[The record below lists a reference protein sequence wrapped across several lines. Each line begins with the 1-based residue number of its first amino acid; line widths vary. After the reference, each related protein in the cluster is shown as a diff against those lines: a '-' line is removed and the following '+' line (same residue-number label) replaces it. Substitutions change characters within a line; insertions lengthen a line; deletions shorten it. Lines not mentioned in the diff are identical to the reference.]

1 MTLVVGSEPL
11 ILADGTKIDP
21 VNGSVIHDEI
31 FVEVPNTETI
41 KQEIVAARKR
51 INDLPVP
58 PKQMNTLSIIL
69 SYSLFGLNDDDISY
83 VLSISKKELENIKSS
98 DVYIELRKTL
108 VQNILESDAND
119 VRGMFV
125 QQSQAAAGVMFNAMV
140 DQANGVNTRMAAAKD
155 VLDRAGH
162 RPADVVEHK
171 HSLEG
176 GLTIEYV
183 DNKTEIPVIDVTPKE
198 F

>member
-1 MTLVVGSEPL
+1 MTLVTGSEPL
-11 ILADGTKIDP
+11 VLADGTKIDP
-21 VNGSVIHDEI
+21 TNGSIINDEI
-31 FVEVPNTETI
+31 LVEVPNTETI

-58 PKQMNTLSIIL
+58 PKQMNTLSVII
-69 SYSLFGLNDDDISY
+69 SYSLFGLSDNDIAY
-83 VLSISKKELENIKSS
+83 LLSIETDELKNIKSS
-98 DVYIELRKTL
+98 DVYIELQKTL
-108 VQNILESDAND
+108 VQNILASDASD

-125 QQSQAAAGVMFNAMV
+125 QHSKDAASVMFNAMI

-176 GLTIEYV
+176 GLTIEYI
-183 DNKTEIPVIDVTPKE
+183 DNKNEIPVIDVTPKE